1 MPSVQIGD
9 VIQIRGMSMEATA
22 MVVVLPSNLV
32 GEMKGIV
39 PWIPTACLG
48 WCVGKTTVPRTSD
61 SVIERTA
68 ASPFQIYFSQV
79 IIHPLSSCERL

>member
-1 MPSVQIGD
+1 MPYDQIGD

-39 PWIPTACLG
+39 HWIPTACL
-48 WCVGKTTVPRTSD
+48 D
-61 SVIERTA
+61 
-68 ASPFQIYFSQV
+68 
-79 IIHPLSSCERL
+79 